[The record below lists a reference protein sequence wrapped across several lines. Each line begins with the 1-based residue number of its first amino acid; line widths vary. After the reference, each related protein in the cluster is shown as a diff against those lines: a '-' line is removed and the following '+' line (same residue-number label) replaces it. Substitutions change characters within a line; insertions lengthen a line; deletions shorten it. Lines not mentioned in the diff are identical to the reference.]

1 MENVCKFAR
10 GEEDGNF
17 CGFLFC
23 IQIAFGVRI
32 RLYINTIQI
41 NIYFGIYPRT
51 PCLISSGG
59 CFSAKMFNVCWV
71 LWVVKWVICLKQGLI
86 IEYDGVELCYCV

>member
-1 MENVCKFAR
+1 M
-10 GEEDGNF
+10 GIF

-23 IQIAFGVRI
+23 IQIAFGVRFPFEHKYNTNK
-32 RLYINTIQI
+32 YIFWIPLTL
-41 NIYFGIYPRT
+41 
-51 PCLISSGG
+51 CLISSGG

-71 LWVVKWVICLKQGLI
+71 LCEWVVKVGDCLKQGLI